1 MSRSRTVRIL
11 WDDPDVTDSSSDEE
25 EARGARR
32 VGRMVRELPP
42 APAPLLTAAA
52 GLPELCSAGDDD
64 RSSRR
69 PGPGGGCNPVAARK
83 RAANK
88 GAQSAKFRGVRRRP
102 WGKYA
107 AEIRDPWRGV
117 RVWLGTF
124 DTAEEAARVYDA
136 AAVQLRGAG
145 ATTNFSA
152 DSADSAQQEEDAP
165 AAGGGGYESG
175 AESSQAASSPTSVL
189 RKVPSMSSLA
199 EDRAYDS
206 EPCHGDAPTRG
217 LAALEELGEFV
228 PFEHAPVYS
237 SGTGF
242 WDFEPQ
248 AGLLYAE
255 PTSSAEAASWD
266 DASTGEPWAAPPLA
280 GVPEN
285 DYFFQDLR
293 DLFPL
298 SNLPAIF

>member
-11 WDDPDVTDSSSDEE
+11 WDDPDVTDSSSEE
-25 EARGARR
+25 EEEGRGARR

-42 APAPLLTAAA
+42 APAPLVIAAA
-52 GLPELCSAGDDD
+52 AGGLPELCSAGDDD

-69 PGPGGGCNPVAARK
+69 PGPGGGCNAGSARK

-152 DSADSAQQEEDAP
+152 SATDSAESAQEEEDAP
-165 AAGGGGYESG
+165 APGGGYESG

-206 EPCHGDAPTRG
+206 EPCQGDPG
-217 LAALEELGEFV
+217 VAALEELGEFV

-237 SGTGF
+237 SGSGF

-248 AGLLYAE
+248 AGLLHAE
-255 PTSSAEAASWD
+255 PSSSSPEEASWD
-266 DASTGEPWAAPPLA
+266 AGEPWAAPPT
-280 GVPEN
+280 GVQES
-285 DYFFQDLR
+285 DYYFHDLR

>member
-11 WDDPDVTDSSSDEE
+11 WDDPDVTDSSSEEE

-42 APAPLLTAAA
+42 APTPLVTA

-69 PGPGGGCNPVAARK
+69 PGPGHGVCNAGAARK

-152 DSADSAQQEEDAP
+152 SATDSTESAQEEDPPLP
-165 AAGGGGYESG
+165 AGGYESG

-255 PTSSAEAASWD
+255 PSSSSAEEASWD
-266 DASTGEPWAAPPLA
+266 AGEPWAAPPPA

>member
-11 WDDPDVTDSSSDEE
+11 WDDPDVTDSSSEE
-25 EARGARR
+25 EGRGARR

-42 APAPLLTAAA
+42 APAPLVTAAA
-52 GLPELCSAGDDD
+52 SGLPELCSAGDDD

-69 PGPGGGCNPVAARK
+69 PGGCNAGAARK
-83 RAANK
+83 RATK
-88 GAQSAKFRGVRRRP
+88 GAQTAKFRGVRRRP

-152 DSADSAQQEEDAP
+152 SADSAESAQKEEDALAP
-165 AAGGGGYESG
+165 GGGYESG

-206 EPCHGDAPTRG
+206 EPCQGDPGTG

-237 SGTGF
+237 TSSGF

-248 AGLLYAE
+248 PGLLYAE
-255 PTSSAEAASWD
+255 PSSSSAEATSWD
-266 DASTGEPWAAPPLA
+266 DAEPWAAPPPA
-280 GVPEN
+280 VQES